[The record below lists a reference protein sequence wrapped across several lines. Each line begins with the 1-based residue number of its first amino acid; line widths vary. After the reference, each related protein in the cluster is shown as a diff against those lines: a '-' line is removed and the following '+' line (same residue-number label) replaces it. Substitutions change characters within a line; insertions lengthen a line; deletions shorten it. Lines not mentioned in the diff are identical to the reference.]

1 MGYEEPEIVKVAG
14 FIPCPVSKGYDL
26 LSGDFVQAVDGHR
39 AALRNVVELL
49 VGTQNLLLLDG
60 KEHGFRNGDV
70 HVDRIRIW
78 EWALIAKIECVAV
91 DMALPVFPIKGET
104 NPGCLGDV
112 LVDFLQAASDLCEI
126 HGPSKGEVQIFR
138 EAVVAEVAAFKR
150 GAAFEYE
157 KFTELTPAQSGQKPC
172 QTVIPFQ
179 HGFRK
184 AAATVFIM
192 QPVCQQREIALW
204 DHV

>member
-1 MGYEEPEIVKVAG
+1 M
-14 FIPCPVSKGYDL
+14 
-26 LSGDFVQAVDGHR
+26 
-39 AALRNVVELL
+39 
-49 VGTQNLLLLDG
+49 
-60 KEHGFRNGDV
+60 
-70 HVDRIRIW
+70 
-78 EWALIAKIECVAV
+78 IAEIECVAV

-104 NPGCLGDV
+104 NPGCLGNV
-112 LVDFLQAASDLCEI
+112 LVHLFQAIADLCEI
-126 HGPSKGEVQIFR
+126 RIPSKGEVEVFR
-138 EAVVAEVAAFKR
+138 EAVVAEMAAFER
-150 GAAFEYE
+150 GATFEYE
-157 KFTELTPAQSGQKPC
+157 KIAELTLTQSGQKPC